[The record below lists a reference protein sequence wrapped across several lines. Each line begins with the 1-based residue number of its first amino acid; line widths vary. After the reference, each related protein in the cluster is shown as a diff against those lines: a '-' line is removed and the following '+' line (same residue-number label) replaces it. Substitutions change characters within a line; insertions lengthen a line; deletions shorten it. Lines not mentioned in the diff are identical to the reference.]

1 MSDEI
6 YHKLAKILD
15 TLPNGFPAT
24 DSGIEIKI
32 LKKVFTPEEADLF
45 CDLRLTPETAEQ
57 IANRTGRPI
66 DGLEQKLISMWERG
80 EIDASNLEE
89 IKKFKMMPWIL
100 GIYEFQNHRMD
111 KEFAKMCEEYSMHW
125 GAQFVSFGP
134 QLMQVI
140 PIEKEIPVKQ
150 EALPYQQVSN
160 LIENAKSFMVTECI
174 CKKNQGLLDN
184 PCEKPTEVC
193 MGMDP
198 EPGFYDNHPWGGRVI
213 SREEAYEVLRKAEE
227 AGLVHMTSN
236 LESGHGYICNCCG
249 CCCGLLRAANMGIP
263 NVVNSHYYAQ
273 IDPDICDACGTCAE
287 ERCQVNAIEEGEEAY
302 KIIKE
307 KCIGCGL
314 CVSSCP
320 SEAIQLIHKKPEELV
335 YPVKD
340 EEAWF
345 EERARQRGV
354 DYNAYR

>member
-6 YHKLAKILD
+6 YHKLAKVLD
-15 TLPNGFPAT
+15 TLPNGFPST

-57 IANRTGRPI
+57 IADRTGRSI
-66 DGLEQKLISMWERG
+66 EGLEDKLISMWKQG
-80 EIDASNLEE
+80 ELEASNLGG
-89 IKKFKMMPWIL
+89 IKQFKMMPWII
-100 GIYEFQNHRMD
+100 GIYEAQNIRMD

-134 QLMQVI
+134 QIMQVI

-150 EALPYQQVSN
+150 EALTYQQVSN
-160 LIENAKSFMVTECI
+160 LIENTKSFMVTECI

-193 MGMDP
+193 MGMNS
-198 EPGFYDNHPWGGRVI
+198 EPGYYENHRSGGRVI
-213 SREEAYEVLRKAEE
+213 SREEAYDVLRKAEE

-249 CCCGLLRAANMGIP
+249 CCCGLLRAVSMGIP

-273 IDPDICDACGTCAE
+273 INPDICDACGTCAE
-287 ERCQVNAIEEGEEAY
+287 ERCQVNAIEEGEGAY

-320 SEAIQLIHKKPEELV
+320 SESIQLLHKQPEELV

-345 EERARQRGV
+345 DERARQRGV
-354 DYNAYR
+354 DYNDYR

>member
-1 MSDEI
+1 MSDEK
-6 YHKLAKILD
+6 YRRLAQVLD
-15 TLPNGFPAT
+15 TLPNGFPST

-32 LKKVFTPEEADLF
+32 LKKVFTTEEADLF

-57 IANRTGRPI
+57 IAERTGRSI
-66 DGLEQKLISMWERG
+66 EGLEKRLISMWQRG
-80 EIDASNLEE
+80 EIDASDLEG
-89 IKKFKMMPWIL
+89 IKKFRMMPWIL

-111 KEFAKMCEEYSMHW
+111 KELAKMCEEYSMHW
-125 GAQFVSFGP
+125 GAQFVSYGP
-134 QLMQVI
+134 QLMQVV

-150 EALPYQQVSN
+150 EALTYQQVST
-160 LIENAKSFMVTECI
+160 IVENAQSFMVTECI

-193 MGMDP
+193 MGMNP
-198 EPGFYDNHPWGGRVI
+198 EPGFYENHPWGGRVI
-213 SREEAYEVLRKAEE
+213 SKEEAYEVLRKAEE

-263 NVVNSHYYAQ
+263 NVVNSHYFAQ
-273 IDPDICDACGTCAE
+273 IDPDTCDACGTCAE
-287 ERCQVNAIEEGEEAY
+287 ERCQVNAIEEGEEVY
-302 KIIKE
+302 QIVKE

-314 CVSSCP
+314 CISSCP
-320 SEAIQLIHKKPEELV
+320 SGAIQLIHKKPEELI

-345 EERARQRGV
+345 DERARQRGV

>member
-1 MSDEI
+1 MSYEM
-6 YHKLAKILD
+6 YQKLAKVLD
-15 TLPNGFPAT
+15 TLPNGFPST
-24 DSGIEIKI
+24 DSGIEINILEKI
-32 LKKVFTPEEADLF
+32 FTPEEADLF
-45 CDLRLTPETAEQ
+45 CDLRLTYEAAEQ
-57 IANRTGRPI
+57 IAERTGRPI
-66 DGLEQKLISMWERG
+66 EGLGDKLISMWKRG
-80 EIDASNLEE
+80 EIEVTKLGGT
-89 IKKFKMMPWIL
+89 KKFRMMPWVL
-100 GIYEFQNHRMD
+100 GIYEYQITRMD
-111 KEFAKMCEEYSMHW
+111 KEFAQMCEEYSMHW

-150 EALPYQQVSN
+150 EALTYQQVSN
-160 LIENAKSFMVTECI
+160 LIENTKSFMVNECI
-174 CKKNQGLLDN
+174 CKKKQGLLDN

-193 MGMDP
+193 MGLNS
-198 EPGFYDNHPWGGRVI
+198 EPGYYENHPWGGRVI
-213 SREEAYEVLRKAEE
+213 SKEEAYEVLRKSEE

-249 CCCGLLRAANMGIP
+249 CCCGLLRAVNMGIP
-263 NVVNSHYYAQ
+263 NAVNSHYYAQ
-273 IDPDICDACGTCAE
+273 INPDDCDACGICAE
-287 ERCQVNAIEEGEEAY
+287 ERCQVNAIEKGKDSY

-320 SEAIQLIHKKPEELV
+320 TEAIQLFHKQPDELV
-335 YPVKD
+335 FPVKD

-345 EERARQRGV
+345 DERARQRGV

>member
-6 YHKLAKILD
+6 FQKLAKILD
-15 TLPNGFPAT
+15 TLPNGFPST

-32 LKKVFTPEEADLF
+32 LKKIFTPEEADLF

-66 DGLEQKLISMWERG
+66 EGLEEKLISMWERG
-80 EIDASNLEE
+80 EIEVFNLKGL
-89 IKKFKMMPWIL
+89 KKFKMMPWIF

-125 GAQFVSFGP
+125 GAQFISFGP

-150 EALPYQQVSN
+150 EALTYQQVSN
-160 LIENAKSFMVTECI
+160 LIENARSFMVTECI
-174 CKKNQGLLDN
+174 CKKSQGLLDH

-198 EPGFYDNHPWGGRVI
+198 EPGFYENHLWGGRVI
-213 SREEAYEVLRKAEE
+213 SKQEAYEVLRKAED

-236 LESGHGYICNCCG
+236 LESGHAYICNCCG

-273 IDPDICDACGTCAE
+273 IDPDICDACGSCAE
-287 ERCQVNAIEEGEEAY
+287 ERCQVNAIEEGEKAY

-320 SEAIQLIHKKPEELV
+320 SEAIQLVHKKPEELV

-340 EEAWF
+340 EAAWLD
-345 EERARQRGV
+345 ERARQRGV
-354 DYNAYR
+354 NYDAYR